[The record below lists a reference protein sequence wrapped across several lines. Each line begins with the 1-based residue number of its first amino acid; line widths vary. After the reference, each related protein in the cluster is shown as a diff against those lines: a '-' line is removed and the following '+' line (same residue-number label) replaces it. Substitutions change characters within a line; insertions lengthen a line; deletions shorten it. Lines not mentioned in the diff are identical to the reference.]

1 MTHYAIISFS
11 ERVNPAKLFYSEK
24 EKTVYISAAQ
34 GHLKIN
40 VNTIFSVFNFLLHQ
54 KNKRKQSVVEDILS
68 LSW

>member
-34 GHLKIN
+34 GHLK
-40 VNTIFSVFNFLLHQ
+40 
-54 KNKRKQSVVEDILS
+54 
-68 LSW
+68 